1 MYRVYLFLM
10 YIYGIFMDGLK
21 ETGKV
26 YHCAGNVLDLMYG
39 YDDELLELEQEI
51 MPLPLAIPVIEK
63 YEDKGRAK
71 FLLMQERDGQTQGQ
85 QGQTQGQQDGQTQG
99 QQQQQNDDHLFVM
112 EMTPVGNVIMQY
124 DGKKESFVYYSDN
137 IVPFRFLETVS
148 RKYMTTFNKTFLC
161 ASNHQKPPTDKK
173 PSQKQP
179 MTTKELMN
187 QTKNPVLKR
196 KELIEVVMNRYSNAG
211 RFSNFK
217 MLQPVAKHIT
227 DKKRLLSF
235 RDFKC
240 AGIKK

>member
-1 MYRVYLFLM
+1 M

-39 YDDELLELEQEI
+39 YDDELLLLEQEI
-51 MPLPLAIPVIEK
+51 IPLVVPVIKEK

-71 FLLMQERDGQTQGQ
+71 FLLMQGQ
-85 QGQTQGQQDGQTQG
+85 QGQQQDGKTQGQQDGQTQG
-99 QQQQQNDDHLFVM
+99 KTQGQQDDDHLFVM

-161 ASNHQKPPTDKK
+161 ASNNQPLADKQ

-235 RDFKC
+235 RDFKG
-240 AGIKK
+240 ASIKK

>member
-1 MYRVYLFLM
+1 
-10 YIYGIFMDGLK
+10 MDGLK

-51 MPLPLAIPVIEK
+51 MPLVVPLPVIEK

-85 QGQTQGQQDGQTQG
+85 QQQQG
-99 QQQQQNDDHLFVM
+99 QQQNDDHLFVM

-173 PSQKQP
+173 PPRSG
-179 MTTKELMN
+179 N
-187 QTKNPVLKR
+187 SVR
-196 KELIEVVMNRYSNAG
+196 NR
-211 RFSNFK
+211 
-217 MLQPVAKHIT
+217 
-227 DKKRLLSF
+227 
-235 RDFKC
+235 
-240 AGIKK
+240 

>member
-39 YDDELLELEQEI
+39 YDDELLEEEIIPI
-51 MPLPLAIPVIEK
+51 MPVPVIKEKEK
-63 YEDKGRAK
+63 YEDNGRAK
-71 FLLMQERDGQTQGQ
+71 FLLMQGQ
-85 QGQTQGQQDGQTQG
+85 QGQTQGQTQG
-99 QQQQQNDDHLFVM
+99 QQDDDHLFVM

-161 ASNHQKPPTDKK
+161 ASNNQPIKPTTDKQ
-173 PSQKQP
+173 PHP

-187 QTKNPVLKR
+187 QTRNPVLKR

-217 MLQPVAKHIT
+217 ILQPVAKHIT

-235 RDFKC
+235 RDFKG
-240 AGIKK
+240 ASIKK